1 MSQQINKGHGLTVQ
15 QLRGVSKAI
24 KNSSTIVLPKWYG
37 VLETQALKPRIMPR
51 DVSTRWNSTY
61 DMLQFATDY
70 RAALDIMTADHDMN
84 LRKYELSEKEW
95 GMATELREVLQV
107 CFTCIFLSFFLI

>member
-37 VLETQALKPRIMPR
+37 VLKTQALKPCIMPR
-51 DVSTRWNSTY
+51 DVST
-61 DMLQFATDY
+61 
-70 RAALDIMTADHDMN
+70 
-84 LRKYELSEKEW
+84 
-95 GMATELREVLQV
+95 
-107 CFTCIFLSFFLI
+107 

>member
-1 MSQQINKGHGLTVQ
+1 MTQQINTIQ
-15 QLRGVSKAI
+15 QLRGVSNAI

-37 VLETQALKPRIMPR
+37 VLETQALNPRIMPR

-70 RAALDIMTADHDMN
+70 RAALDIMTADRDMN
-84 LRKYELSEKEW
+84 LRKYELSGKEW
-95 GMATELREVLQV
+95 GMATELHEVLQV
-107 CFTCIFLSFFLI
+107 GFIFFFVFF